1 VDAFTLDGNAVAG
14 LLHEVFGTEMTAAT
28 GTCGACGASG
38 PIGTV
43 HVFRSA
49 GVVLRCSQCGNV
61 LAKIVRQELRA
72 CVDLRGLSGLET

>member
-28 GTCGACGASG
+28 GTCRECGASG

-49 GVVLRCSQCGNV
+49 GIVLRCSRCGNV
-61 LAKIVRQELRA
+61 LAKIVRQELQA
-72 CVDLRGLSGLET
+72 CVDLGGLSGLET